1 MVEKLKSFLINM
13 SKGVITPII
22 VIFIFSLTIGLFLSL
37 TLLVVS
43 IEEGAGNLSES
54 AMSMTWAVFMFAQ
67 GVGITFGNCILT
79 IIPLGLTFLLI
90 ATLVCLIRRIR
101 GGDIA
106 YFTGLVVWAVINA
119 ILSQNTHVTL
129 LDSTFIVAC
138 KSSCIYLISL
148 LIAVFPSSSLFMSL
162 KQRYKQM
169 CPEYIQKN
177 IRITKRTAVI
187 LFGLYAFIALI
198 TVVVW
203 ACTNFGYVNS
213 YFNKLVMQNGSRILT
228 TIACLVWLPNIAIWA
243 LSWICGSGFNIGSV
257 AHFTLAVSQRKSL
270 PPIPVFGIFPDAIVD
285 VMHRTVFYSIVP
297 IFCFIVMLITL
308 LHKSGCGLRLKNIID
323 KTERES
329 FMLNAVEAA
338 TDSVGVSALITIM
351 WTVVFSIAN
360 GSLGECRLS
369 YIGVDIIESTRAVG
383 HLTLYASAVAWVISI
398 FSILLICGA
407 RYCFN
412 LIAASK
418 SNKPV
423 KSAELIEN
431 KTSNKK
437 NQPLPLKKAAPR
449 TVSSKAKRK

>member
-162 KQRYKQM
+162 KQRY
-169 CPEYIQKN
+169 EAN
-177 IRITKRTAVI
+177 
-187 LFGLYAFIALI
+187 
-198 TVVVW
+198 
-203 ACTNFGYVNS
+203 
-213 YFNKLVMQNGSRILT
+213 
-228 TIACLVWLPNIAIWA
+228 
-243 LSWICGSGFNIGSV
+243 
-257 AHFTLAVSQRKSL
+257 
-270 PPIPVFGIFPDAIVD
+270 
-285 VMHRTVFYSIVP
+285 VP
-297 IFCFIVMLITL
+297 
-308 LHKSGCGLRLKNIID
+308 
-323 KTERES
+323 
-329 FMLNAVEAA
+329 
-338 TDSVGVSALITIM
+338 
-351 WTVVFSIAN
+351 
-360 GSLGECRLS
+360 
-369 YIGVDIIESTRAVG
+369 
-383 HLTLYASAVAWVISI
+383 
-398 FSILLICGA
+398 
-407 RYCFN
+407 
-412 LIAASK
+412 
-418 SNKPV
+418 
-423 KSAELIEN
+423 
-431 KTSNKK
+431 
-437 NQPLPLKKAAPR
+437 
-449 TVSSKAKRK
+449 